1 VRTMSELLPESEY
14 WCLSITARNVKE
26 FEDPKDILLMHIN
39 NMPGIGYRE
48 LSRLTGL
55 SNGTL
60 TYHLSRLEKSSQI
73 RVDRQKE
80 KRTTRYYS
88 INIPTQESDILRQLR
103 NEVSRQ
109 IIKLILEHDLCTFNE
124 IVEHLKKAS
133 STTSWHLNRLKDAG
147 IISVKYVDG
156 YQLYSLINPELISDV
171 LHKYKES
178 FIDAVVNNYAHMVEE
193 L

>member
-1 VRTMSELLPESEY
+1 MIM
-14 WCLSITARNVKE
+14 SITARSMNE
-26 FEDPKDILLMHIN
+26 LEDPKDVLLRHII
-39 NMPGIGYRE
+39 NMPGIRYRE
-48 LSRLTGL
+48 LLRFTDL
-55 SNGTL
+55 SNGAL
-60 TYHLSRLEKSSQI
+60 AYHLSRLEKSSQI

-124 IVEHLKKAS
+124 IVEHLNKAS
-133 STTSWHLNRLKDAG
+133 STTSWHLKRLKDAG
-147 IISVKYVDG
+147 IISVKHGGV
-156 YQLYSLINPELISDV
+156 YQMYQIVSPNLVSDILY
-171 LHKYKES
+171 KYKES
-178 FIDAVVNNYAHMVEE
+178 FVDEVVNNYTNIVEE